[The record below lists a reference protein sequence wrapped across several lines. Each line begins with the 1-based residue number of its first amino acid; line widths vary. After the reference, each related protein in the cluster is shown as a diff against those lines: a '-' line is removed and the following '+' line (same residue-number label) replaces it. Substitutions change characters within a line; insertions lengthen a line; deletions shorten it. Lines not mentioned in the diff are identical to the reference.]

1 MEIKI
6 SINLQSQTFDMEI
19 RGASLN
25 HTNDLSTIGQ
35 AVADNLKANLLIL
48 GADPKKADEGVNLLL
63 QGKYDIQDIL
73 RGCLGDWRSL
83 CVNRVHVH
91 QTPKS

>member
-1 MEIKI
+1 METKI
-6 SINLQSQTFDMEI
+6 SVNLKDQTFDLEI

-25 HTNDLSTIGQ
+25 HINNLSTIGQ

-48 GADPKKADEGVNLLL
+48 VADPDKAEEGVNLLL

-73 RGCLGDWRSL
+73 RVCLGD
-83 CVNRVHVH
+83 
-91 QTPKS
+91 

>member
-1 MEIKI
+1 METKI
-6 SINLQSQTFDMEI
+6 SINLKDKSFDLEV

-25 HTNDLSTIGQ
+25 HINNLSAIGQ

-48 GADPKKADEGVNLLL
+48 GADPDKADEGANLLL

-73 RGCLGDWRSL
+73 RVCLG
-83 CVNRVHVH
+83 VM
-91 QTPKS
+91 